1 MAKIKQSL
9 DKLRVITLG
18 DINNENVCDI
28 INLIYN
34 INEEDT
40 NTAASKRQ
48 PIQLIINSSG
58 GNVYDGIGIIDTIE
72 TSLTPIHTYV
82 HGQAQS
88 MAFAIATAG
97 HYRYAGKRATFMY
110 HQLSWEMAQE
120 KLIHHEQEVKESKRL
135 WDVYDEIVLS
145 NTKILPKQ
153 LKQIHKERKEWYIT
167 SEEALELGIIDEIL

>member
-1 MAKIKQSL
+1 MENRIY
-9 DKLRVITLG
+9 TLG
-18 DINNENVCDI
+18 AINNESACSV
-28 INLIYN
+28 INYIFE
-34 INEEDT
+34 INQIDE
-40 NTAASKRQ
+40 NTKINNRQ
-48 PIQLIINSSG
+48 PIKLIINSPG
-58 GNVYDGIGIIDTIE
+58 GDVYEGMGIIDVIKK
-72 TSLTPIHTYV
+72 SITPIWVYV
-82 HGQAQS
+82 YGHAQS